1 MSLPEP
7 ITVLIAED
15 HAVVREGT
23 REILENDPTLVVV
36 AEAADGPSVLELV
49 AHHRPQVIL
58 LDLNLPILNGIEVTR
73 RLRAAA
79 REPRIL
85 ILSAYDDEDYV
96 LAALTAGADGYLLKT
111 SHAADVVAALHAVV
125 GGEVVLDG
133 GVAPAVL
140 SRARDGAPTS
150 GPLTRR
156 ELDVLRLA
164 ARGARTK
171 EIASSL
177 DVSTRTVEAHLTSI
191 YTKLGV
197 SGRTEAIL
205 RANALGLVSTS
216 GVARLQ

>member
-1 MSLPEP
+1 MTLSEP

-96 LAALTAGADGYLLKT
+96 IAALTAGADGYLLKT

-140 SRARDGAPTS
+140 SRARDGTPTS

-205 RANALGLVSTS
+205 RANAMGLVSAR
-216 GVARLQ
+216 GARLS